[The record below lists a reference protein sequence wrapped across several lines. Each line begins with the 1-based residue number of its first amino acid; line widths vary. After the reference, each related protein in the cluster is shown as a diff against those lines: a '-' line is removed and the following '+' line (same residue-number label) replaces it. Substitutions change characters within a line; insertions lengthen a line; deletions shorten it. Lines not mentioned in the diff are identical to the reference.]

1 MPGMGKAESAYAE
14 LERMIVFQEIPPAS
28 LVSESRLTEMTGFGR
43 TPIREAL
50 QRLARERMVQIHP
63 NKGVL
68 IPATSMES
76 QLRLLE
82 MRRALEVLAVTL
94 ACQRARDGDRD
105 DMSAMVV
112 RLKEETFT
120 LESYLETVR
129 TTHHL
134 ITAAADNE
142 YLSEALAPA
151 QALSRR
157 FWIAHMRDQE
167 HHIHVGARLHQR
179 ILKAILDADESTA
192 AAASTALNDYL
203 VEFAYDSLGRPRRE
217 PRAGVTSPQANP

>member
-1 MPGMGKAESAYAE
+1 MTGKGKAESAYAE
-14 LERMIVFQEIPPAS
+14 LERMIVFQEIEPAS
-28 LVSESRLTEMTGFGR
+28 LVSESLLTEMTGFGR
-43 TPIREAL
+43 TPVREAL

-68 IPATSMES
+68 IPAASMES

-82 MRRALEVLAVTL
+82 MRRVLEVLAVQL
-94 ACQRARDGDRD
+94 ACHRATTDDRD
-105 DMSAMVV
+105 QMSAMVR
-112 RLKEETFT
+112 RLKDETFT
-120 LESYLETVR
+120 LVTYLDTVR

-134 ITAAADNE
+134 IASAADNE

-167 HHIHVGARLHQR
+167 HHIHRGAGLHCR
-179 ILKAILDADESTA
+179 ILNAILAKDEVA
-192 AAASTALNDYL
+192 GAAASTALNDYL
-203 VEFAYDSLGRPRRE
+203 VDFAYESLGRPRSTGGG
-217 PRAGVTSPQANP
+217 ASPGE

>member
-1 MPGMGKAESAYAE
+1 MAVKGKAEGAYAE
-14 LERMIVFQEIPPAS
+14 LERMIVFQEIAAGS

-68 IPATSMES
+68 IPAASMES

-94 ACQRARDGDRD
+94 ACQRARSADRD
-105 DMSAMVV
+105 EMSTMVR

-120 LESYLETVR
+120 LVTYLDTVR

-157 FWIAHMRDQE
+157 FWIAHMRHQE
-167 HHIHVGARLHQR
+167 HHIHEGARLHCR
-179 ILKAILDADESTA
+179 ILNAILASDETAA

-203 VEFAYDSLGRPRRE
+203 VDFAYDSLRQPRGTADGTTARP
-217 PRAGVTSPQANP
+217 

>member
-1 MPGMGKAESAYAE
+1 MPAMGKAESAYAE
-14 LERMIVFQEIPPAS
+14 LERMIVFQEIAPAS
-28 LVSESRLTEMTGFGR
+28 LVSESRLTEMTGYGR

-68 IPATSMES
+68 IPATSVES

-82 MRRALEVLAVTL
+82 MRRVLEVLAVTL
-94 ACQRARDGDRD
+94 ACQRAGVDDREH
-105 DMSAMVV
+105 MTAMVR

-120 LESYLETVR
+120 LVTYLETVS

-134 ITAAADNE
+134 ITAAADND
-142 YLSEALAPA
+142 YVAEALAPA
-151 QALSRR
+151 QGLSRR
-157 FWIAHMRDQE
+157 FWIAHMRDPE

-179 ILKAILDADESTA
+179 ILKAILAADESGA
-192 AAASTALNDYL
+192 ATASTALNDYL
-203 VEFAYDSLGRPRRE
+203 VEFAYGSLAPSPRTGRAATP
-217 PRAGVTSPQANP
+217 PS